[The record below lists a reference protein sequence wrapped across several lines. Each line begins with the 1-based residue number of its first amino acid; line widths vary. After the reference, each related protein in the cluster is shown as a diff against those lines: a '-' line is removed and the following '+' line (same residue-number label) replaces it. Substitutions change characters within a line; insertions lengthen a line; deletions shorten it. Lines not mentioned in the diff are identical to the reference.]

1 MPEGPEVRRAA
12 AALNSALAGREIVAF
27 STRIKTA
34 RAWLDAHKP
43 EGAET
48 EGGLFVG
55 RRIERVWS
63 HGKWL
68 VGDVDGGLYF
78 ASHFLMWGRW
88 NVVPPDDEM
97 AVTRDK
103 RERARIEVED
113 AVAVLTTA
121 PKFAVGKGDPGASG
135 APDASTSGPYGGPTA
150 HLGPETLPYEGPQ
163 AFDTDAFHDRLFSG
177 AHNDRT
183 IGAALLDQTILAG
196 VGNYLRAE
204 ILHACR
210 LDPWTL
216 VGDLTP
222 EALACLDRE
231 IPAICAYA
239 FAHGGRTIPPQ
250 AVERMRAD
258 PDLHYGEAHDYNL
271 KHWVFRRTNLD
282 CLVCG
287 DTVRQ
292 KKQVTRRWEDDEG
305 NLEEK
310 KRPIYFCPTCQ
321 GTTVELKPVR
331 KKKTKQP
338 APPDA

>member
-12 AALNSALAGREIVAF
+12 DALHDALAGREIVAF

-34 RAWLDAHKP
+34 RAWLEDNGEP
-43 EGAET
+43 FE
-48 EGGLFVG
+48 G
-55 RRIERVWS
+55 RRVERVRS

-68 VGDVDGGLYF
+68 VGEVEGGLYF

-88 NVVPPDDEM
+88 HVVAPDDEM
-97 AVTRDK
+97 AVVRDT
-103 RERARIEVED
+103 RERARIEVPG

-121 PKFAVGKGDPGASG
+121 PKFVVGTGDPAASG
-135 APDASTSGPYGGPTA
+135 DADASSTGWGSGGPLA
-150 HLGPETLPYEGPQ
+150 HLGPDTLPYGGLE
-163 AFDTDAFHDRLFSG
+163 AFDADAFHDRLLSG
-177 AHNDRT
+177 EHHDRT

-210 LDPWTL
+210 LDPWRL
-216 VGDLTP
+216 VGELTD
-222 EALACLDRE
+222 ADLACLDRE
-231 IPAICAYA
+231 IPAVCAYA
-239 FAHGGRTIPPQ
+239 YAHGGRTIPPE

-258 PDLHYGEAHDYNL
+258 ADLHYGEARDHNL
-271 KHWVFRRTNLD
+271 RHWVFRRTNLA

-292 KKQVTRRWEDDEG
+292 QKQVTRRWEDGEG

-331 KKKTKQP
+331 KKKPKTT
-338 APPDA
+338 DA